1 MPEVARERSAGW
13 PFGTTPQ
20 WLRAGGRAVSGRS
33 AKREGGGR
41 GGRAP
46 EDVSVLALKDLCG
59 ERALSAQPAAAA
71 AQQRREV
78 GVLRTLPQL
87 PPKMPEQAGS

>member
-1 MPEVARERSAGW
+1 MPEVARDRSAGW

-20 WLRAGGRAVSGRS
+20 WLRAGGRAVSGRC
-33 AKREGGGR
+33 ARCEGGGW

-59 ERALSAQPAAAA
+59 ERALSAQPASSSGGG
-71 AQQRREV
+71 V

>member
-1 MPEVARERSAGW
+1 MALRDHSPVAACGRARG
-13 PFGTTPQ
+13 Q
-20 WLRAGGRAVSGRS
+20 RWLREV
-33 AKREGGGR
+33 REGGGWE
-41 GGRAP
+41 GRAP

>member
-71 AQQRREV
+71 
-78 GVLRTLPQL
+78 GGGGLRTLPQL